1 MAEGDNLLGLVGTGA
16 PRHGRSTRRPRAHT
30 ASAAD
35 KRTRTSSDASS
46 RNGDREAT
54 WAAPPS
60 LNRMST
66 EFAQSRNNLLSAD
79 ERTPLIGGDRMD
91 NGRSPGNR
99 SHRSISVTATSYDPE
114 ALVTPRRPRP
124 SSWKNMLR
132 APSQMNTPTLR
143 VIDTPNGEAIVVT
156 RPKKKKHP
164 VVRYLSPLWSAT
176 HWMAL
181 FHLIFI
187 NLPLMLVLWPILIAG
202 TLVGTVLL
210 ITLPLGAMVWFL
222 VLILARSACR
232 AEIAMQLYFHSPLR
246 SNIPKPVY
254 FTIFKRVKV
263 VAQGP
268 NGVPRPVVEVHDGS
282 HGEVAHPVWERNF
295 LKNGWAMF
303 SDPLSYQCLYHL
315 LVTKAFV
322 TVLSSLII
330 IVLFPISVGT
340 IVLLPAM
347 LEMIRRFG
355 RWQAGLSVESLQ

>member
-1 MAEGDNLLGLVGTGA
+1 MHRTIDSPSRPSSSNSDPRGRRQSKSSQTSQDVIQPPLYTFPTDQSHNGSRASSRHRDQPPPYAPSTSTMAEGENLLGLVGTGVS
-16 PRHGRSTRRPRAHT
+16 RHGRTTRRPRAHT

-46 RNGDREAT
+46 RNGDRDAG
-54 WAAPPS
+54 WPPPPS

-79 ERTPLIGGDRMD
+79 ERTPLIGSQGGDRNE

-99 SHRSISVTATSYDPE
+99 SHRSISVTGTSYDPE

-181 FHLIFI
+181 VHLIFI
-187 NLPLMLVLWPILIAG
+187 NLPLVRVDSYVEW
-202 TLVGTVLL
+202 V
-210 ITLPLGAMVWFL
+210 
-222 VLILARSACR
+222 
-232 AEIAMQLYFHSPLR
+232 
-246 SNIPKPVY
+246 IP
-254 FTIFKRVKV
+254 TR
-263 VAQGP
+263 
-268 NGVPRPVVEVHDGS
+268 
-282 HGEVAHPVWERNF
+282 
-295 LKNGWAMF
+295 
-303 SDPLSYQCLYHL
+303 
-315 LVTKAFV
+315 
-322 TVLSSLII
+322 
-330 IVLFPISVGT
+330 
-340 IVLLPAM
+340 
-347 LEMIRRFG
+347 
-355 RWQAGLSVESLQ
+355 

>member
-1 MAEGDNLLGLVGTGA
+1 MPTTSDSSSSSHSNPRGRRNSRSSATPEDIAQPPLYTFPTGRSRTSSRASSRRRDQPPPYASTMAEGDNLLGLVGTGA

-46 RNGDREAT
+46 RNGDREAA

-181 FHLIFI
+181 FHLVFI
-187 NLPLMLVLWPILIAG
+187 NLPLVSLGSIA
-202 TLVGTVLL
+202 VMFRWV
-210 ITLPLGAMVWFL
+210 
-222 VLILARSACR
+222 
-232 AEIAMQLYFHSPLR
+232 AE
-246 SNIPKPVY
+246 
-254 FTIFKRVKV
+254 
-263 VAQGP
+263 
-268 NGVPRPVVEVHDGS
+268 
-282 HGEVAHPVWERNF
+282 
-295 LKNGWAMF
+295 
-303 SDPLSYQCLYHL
+303 
-315 LVTKAFV
+315 
-322 TVLSSLII
+322 
-330 IVLFPISVGT
+330 
-340 IVLLPAM
+340 
-347 LEMIRRFG
+347 
-355 RWQAGLSVESLQ
+355 